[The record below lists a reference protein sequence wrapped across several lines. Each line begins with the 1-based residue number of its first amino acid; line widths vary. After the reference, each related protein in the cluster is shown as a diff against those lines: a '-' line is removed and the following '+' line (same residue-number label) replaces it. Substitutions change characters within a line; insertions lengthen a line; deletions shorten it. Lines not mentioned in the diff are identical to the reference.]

1 MTQDPKLDPFDLE
14 RLVLSQNF
22 AETAGVKKLL
32 TIVPVRKPNAQDFV
46 RTHPSPAYRRD
57 FLLLDLKDEREQYL
71 VRPEMANETSAR
83 SPEQTG
89 AIRERRPSSRNNQ
102 ITAPKRIVA
111 EFFSPLRGL
120 FTWFRYC

>member
-1 MTQDPKLDPFDLE
+1 MTQDSKLDPFDLE
-14 RLVLSQNF
+14 RLVLSRNF

-89 AIRERRPSSRNNQ
+89 RSADQAAAIIKSPHQKESLRN
-102 ITAPKRIVA
+102 
-111 EFFSPLRGL
+111 FFSPLRGL
-120 FTWFRYC
+120 LTWFRYC